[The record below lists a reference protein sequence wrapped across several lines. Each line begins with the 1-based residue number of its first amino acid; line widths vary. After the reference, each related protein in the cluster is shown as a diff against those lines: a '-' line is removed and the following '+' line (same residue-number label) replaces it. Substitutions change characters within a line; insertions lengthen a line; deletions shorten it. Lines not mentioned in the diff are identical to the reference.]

1 MKQSSGQAGIREI
14 ADALGISIGTVDRA
28 LHHRS
33 GVSERTKALVLGT
46 AARLGYRPNLAARAL
61 KLNRHI
67 MIAAVLPVDIRH
79 FFDPLRSG
87 IRAGAAAL
95 PNVHVTVQFYDYP
108 RIGEGENLAFRRA
121 LRAKPDGVV
130 FVPGDRRASER
141 AMRSIARA
149 GYAMMCVGSDA
160 TDMHDTS
167 FVAAHSRVSGAIAA
181 ELLAWHL
188 PPDGRVAVFS
198 GQLDTADHAEKHNA
212 FAATIRE
219 RCHGASVLPALES
232 HEQPREAY
240 AQAKKMMRGKFRPHA
255 VYLSTAN
262 GSPVLEALR
271 QLGLLGLVRIVATD
285 LYPEVIAGIEAG
297 DVLCTLHQRPFT
309 QGRLALEHLV
319 ASIMT
324 PGSPLTGV
332 RLAPQVVL
340 RSNLSLFGSTSLE
353 ESPELLH
360 PLLPGASDVLPFS

>member
-1 MKQSSGQAGIREI
+1 MKASSGQAGIREI
-14 ADALGISIGTVDRA
+14 AAALDVSIGTVDRA
-28 LHHRS
+28 LHDRA
-33 GVSERTKALVLGT
+33 GVSKRTKALVLET

-61 KLNRHI
+61 KLNRKI
-67 MIAAVLPVDIRH
+67 TIAAVLPVEIRH

-95 PNVHVTVQFYDYP
+95 PNVHVTVQLYDYP
-108 RIGEGENLAFRRA
+108 RIGEGEGLAFRRA

-141 AMRSIARA
+141 AMSSMARA
-149 GYAMMCVGSDA
+149 GCAMMCVGSDA
-160 TDMHDTS
+160 TSTHNVS

-188 PPDGRVAVFS
+188 PSDGRVAIFS
-198 GQLDTADHAEKHNA
+198 GQLDTADHAEKHIA
-212 FAATIRE
+212 FAATIRD
-219 RCHGASVLPALES
+219 RCHGASVLPAVES
-232 HEQPREAY
+232 HEQPHEAY
-240 AQAKKMMRGKFRPHA
+240 AQAKKMMRGKLRPHA
-255 VYLSTAN
+255 IYLSTAN

-271 QLGLLGLVRIVATD
+271 QLGLLGTVRIVATD
-285 LYPEVIAGIEAG
+285 LYPEVISGIEAG
-297 DVLCTLHQRPFT
+297 AVLGTLHQRPFT

-319 ASIMT
+319 TSIVT

-360 PLLPGASDVLPFS
+360 PPHPGALGVST